1 VDEFSGATS
10 KGKETVTPTVARVTK
25 VAWRFEGMA
34 DGRRGR
40 GKRSWSIIFFTR
52 IFRGRS

>member
-1 VDEFSGATS
+1 MDEFSGATL

-25 VAWRFEGMA
+25 VACRFEGLA

-40 GKRSWSIIFFTR
+40 GRRSWSIIFFMR
-52 IFRGRS
+52 IFQGRS